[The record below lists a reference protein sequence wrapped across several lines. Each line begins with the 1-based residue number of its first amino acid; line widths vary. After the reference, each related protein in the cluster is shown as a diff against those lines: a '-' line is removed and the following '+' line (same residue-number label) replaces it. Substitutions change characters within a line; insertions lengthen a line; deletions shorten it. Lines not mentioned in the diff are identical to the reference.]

1 MPATTDA
8 TPTRRADADIEL
20 LRLEPALEAAEAEV
34 TAAWAIVED
43 SPETEAITDAA
54 MARMSVVLEA
64 IELLQAQTLAGLK
77 FKLRAVSWC
86 TQGRLSAADLD
97 DDPQPA
103 RDMRLLAGLL
113 ADLSAMGSAAA

>member
-1 MPATTDA
+1 MKTCPPPRKLNASNFSHRSASPIQTGTG
-8 TPTRRADADIEL
+8 R
-20 LRLEPALEAAEAEV
+20 
-34 TAAWAIVED
+34 ED
-43 SPETEAITDAA
+43 GAK
-54 MARMSVVLEA
+54 
-64 IELLQAQTLAGLK
+64 TLAGLK